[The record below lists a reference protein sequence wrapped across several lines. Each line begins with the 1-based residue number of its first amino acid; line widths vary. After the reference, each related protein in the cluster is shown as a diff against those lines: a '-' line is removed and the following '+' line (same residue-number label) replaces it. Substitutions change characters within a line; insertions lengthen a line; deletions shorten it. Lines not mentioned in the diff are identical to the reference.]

1 MVYVSDI
8 LNARLVLCDP
18 DAELKRNRNKCEI
31 WKAYIVEPFLENLVV
46 FFCWPFSEYS
56 HTPVDTSV
64 SNVSRVS
71 ICCFTRNSLYSYS
84 LQVVLDFSWKYLQQS
99 RINTQLPKGLTC
111 FQQQQTC

>member
-46 FFCWPFSEYS
+46 FFFADHSLNTA
-56 HTPVDTSV
+56 TP
-64 SNVSRVS
+64 
-71 ICCFTRNSLYSYS
+71 L
-84 LQVVLDFSWKYLQQS
+84 
-99 RINTQLPKGLTC
+99 
-111 FQQQQTC
+111 